1 MNDDGNFIISWN
13 GEGTE
18 DTLGVYAQRY
28 NKDGGKNGSEFKI
41 NTYTKDNQ
49 DFPSI
54 AMNNNGDFVATWSG
68 WGSSKYGIYAKMFD
82 ANGNAKKNLDK
93 NKLN

>member
-1 MNDDGNFIISWN
+1 MKKYVNLVLILFLSLASCANSNNLYEEFRIDINDKY
-13 GEGTE
+13 TE
-18 DTLGVYAQRY
+18 Y
-28 NKDGGKNGSEFKI
+28 N
-41 NTYTKDNQ
+41 
-49 DFPSI
+49 PSI